1 MYIYIGIE
9 DLAANA
15 LIELLDKKNKRE
27 VLFSELDNY
36 GSEVLKI
43 LNSDGEKAIL
53 ILSKERTMDF
63 WRDYSEYFDVFTNG
77 EAEGIR
83 LKDDITLEKLWSKFR
98 SYLSVDVIKAFI
110 DEDSVRVLIGA

>member
-15 LIELLDKKNKRE
+15 LIELLEKKNKRE
-27 VLFSELDNY
+27 VLFSELDSY

-43 LNSDGEKAIL
+43 LNSEGEKAIL

-63 WRDYSEYFDVFTNG
+63 WRDYSEYFDVFKNG

-83 LKDDITLEKLWSKFR
+83 LKDDVTLDQLWSNFR
-98 SYLSVDVIKAFI
+98 SYLSADVIKAFI
-110 DEDSVRVLIGA
+110 AEDSVQALMGA

>member
-15 LIELLDKKNKRE
+15 LIELLEKKNKRE
-27 VLFSELDNY
+27 VLFSELNSY

-43 LNSDGEKAIL
+43 LNSEEEKAIL

-63 WRDYSEYFDVFTNG
+63 WRDYSAYFDVFKYDD
-77 EAEGIR
+77 AEGIR
-83 LKDDITLEKLWSKFR
+83 LKDDITLEQLWSKFR
-98 SYLSVDVIKAFI
+98 SYLSADVIKAFI
-110 DEDSVRVLIGA
+110 DEDSVKVLIGA